1 MVIQPIAG
9 FNGFH
14 TLESVLALVGS
25 SLLLKGLEKCG
36 EKYCANTEIND
47 IIHEVEQQVDHDLH
61 YDPNA
66 DRHSETTTVMLS
78 PRSDVFNFLVNPTK
92 LLNR

>member
-25 SLLLKGLEKCG
+25 SLLLKGLENV
-36 EKYCANTEIND
+36 EKNIVP
-47 IIHEVEQQVDHDLH
+47 IL
-61 YDPNA
+61 
-66 DRHSETTTVMLS
+66 
-78 PRSDVFNFLVNPTK
+78 K
-92 LLNR
+92 LMILFMKLNNK